1 MDFTQDFKPINERI
15 YPATDHTHVI
25 YIMTSSISDLLW
37 IYFIWLLALG
47 LVQWCTR
54 AHTLIDQFS
63 DELRL
68 TLLRIFFVFSF
79 FFCKLQLNDFFISVV
94 VGKYHSMPE
103 ALWALSMSTPFIS
116 VPSSNY
122 YGSLVQ
128 WWCRLGRKR
137 NSVLI
142 STETRD
148 RFFTQLL
155 LLFGVS
161 SNQSHRKCRPH
172 ANKSPQYQCL
182 IISAQCFVHSNW
194 NKRNNAC
201 WSPGC
206 HRNRAFRVQRR

>member
-1 MDFTQDFKPINERI
+1 MNIF
-15 YPATDHTHVI
+15 H
-25 YIMTSSISDLLW
+25 
-37 IYFIWLLALG
+37 LALG
-47 LVQWCTR
+47 SWLGAVVHARTHADWSILR
-54 AHTLIDQFS
+54 WIAVNFVAHIFC
-63 DELRL
+63 
-68 TLLRIFFVFSF
+68 LLF

-201 WSPGC
+201 RSPGC